1 MSEAFINNAFLALSG
16 GFQDAYTYN
25 TRNEV
30 FSNAQ
35 TGNVVLMSQ
44 NLMTGNWQKGLRYLV
59 PLLAFAGG
67 VLVAE
72 RIAERFRYA
81 KKLHWRQSILLMEI
95 LILFLVGFMPTEM
108 NMGATDWYPLHVPCR
123 YRHFV
128 KWMDMPMQAPCVL
141 AI

>member
-44 NLMTGNWQKGLRYLV
+44 NLMTGNWQKGLRCRL
-59 PLLAFAGG
+59 PCPWLLRAALSRCSFSGC
-67 VLVAE
+67 
-72 RIAERFRYA
+72 R
-81 KKLHWRQSILLMEI
+81 WR
-95 LILFLVGFMPTEM
+95 
-108 NMGATDWYPLHVPCR
+108 
-123 YRHFV
+123 
-128 KWMDMPMQAPCVL
+128 
-141 AI
+141 